1 MTDVS
6 KVLPGGRVLLENARL
21 SFLRGAKI
29 GVLGVNGSGK
39 SSLLRVIAGD
49 DREHHGEVWRKD
61 GVKFLYLTQEPQLD
75 YDLDVRGALGVFV
88 GGAMVVRGC
97 GVDAGVGGWIFE

>member
-6 KVLPGGRVLLENARL
+6 KVLPGGRALLENARL

-75 YDLDVRGALGVFV
+75 FGLDVRGAWEFGCVCIYRV
-88 GGAMVVRGC
+88 GGVWCVCMLMM
-97 GVDAGVGGWIFE
+97 

>member
-29 GVLGVNGSGK
+29 GVLGANGSGK

-75 YDLDVRGALGVFV
+75 YDLDVRGAYINQCSGLRGMMRI
-88 GGAMVVRGC
+88 GGRLA
-97 GVDAGVGGWIFE
+97 DHTHK

>member
-6 KVLPGGRVLLENARL
+6 KVLPGGRVLLEDARL

-49 DREHHGEVWRKD
+49 DKEHHGEVWRKG

-75 YDLDVRGALGVFV
+75 HDLDVRGACVW
-88 GGAMVVRGC
+88 VRGW
-97 GVDAGVGGWIFE
+97 GGVG